1 MKLKKTI
8 QKIQK
13 TIKCIFTLFN
23 QIYKCMKTTKNK
35 IHKIWLMIFA
45 VFCLIS
51 CGVTK
56 ATISKP
62 AQGTQTTITIT
73 TNNPITTNV
82 DPSVEL
88 KKGE

>member
-8 QKIQK
+8 RKIQK

-23 QIYKCMKTTKNK
+23 QIYKCMKTTTNK
-35 IHKIWLMIFA
+35 IHKIWLMMSV
-45 VFCLIS
+45 VFCLMS

-88 KKGE
+88 KKGQ